1 MVVRFSRRGT
11 VALDWEL
18 RIEDAVYMCMCIC
31 IHTQRKWKKKN
42 YYLCVCVYIYTLLT
56 VMIILLENHPA
67 DLSPLYAGSESPIS
81 PGLSSS
87 ACS

>member
-1 MVVRFSRRGT
+1 MYT
-11 VALDWEL
+11 YTKKME
-18 RIEDAVYMCMCIC
+18 
-31 IHTQRKWKKKN
+31 KKN

-81 PGLSSS
+81 PGLPSS